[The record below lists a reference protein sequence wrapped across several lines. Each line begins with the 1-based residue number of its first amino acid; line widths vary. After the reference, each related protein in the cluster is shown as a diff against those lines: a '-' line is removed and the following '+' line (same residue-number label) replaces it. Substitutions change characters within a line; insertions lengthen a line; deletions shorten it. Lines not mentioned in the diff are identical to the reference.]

1 MKARK
6 SLGVLT
12 TDSDLDDVKYGDQLW
27 YDRVSISDGSQPSS
41 QQLIPPVMK
50 GDEGDLSRKL
60 NSLIAALRQE
70 TEKLNPTRPAALLL
84 SLAEEK
90 GVVVTF
96 GARNGPAKVEGRLW
110 IESVLLEKAAFDSP
124 HVQINT
130 LVHVLVNKFFQRM
143 KEKKLFKLF
152 DRNSYYTVTWT
163 SA

>member
-1 MKARK
+1 
-6 SLGVLT
+6 
-12 TDSDLDDVKYGDQLW
+12 
-27 YDRVSISDGSQPSS
+27 
-41 QQLIPPVMK
+41 MK

-60 NSLIAALRQE
+60 NVLLASLRQE
-70 TEKLNPTRPAALLL
+70 TEKLNPTQPAALLL

-96 GARNGPAKVEGRLW
+96 GARNGPTKVEGQLW

-124 HVQINT
+124 NVQINT

-143 KEKKLFKLF
+143 KGNRYKVFKLC
-152 DRNSYYTVTWT
+152 DRNFYYTVTWT